1 MTEKKP
7 KILITNDDGIHAQ
20 GIWHLWHAL
29 VDVADVTII
38 APSSEKSGVGLG
50 LTLHKPITINPVKWE
65 RGTPAW
71 KVSGTPA
78 DCVRFGT
85 RIILEEK
92 PDLIVSGINRGSN
105 SGRNVLYS
113 GTIGG
118 VIEGALRKTPGI
130 AFSSTEFE
138 TPRYEMIE
146 SYIAPMVKHIL
157 EHPLS
162 PGTILNVNFPTK
174 FPLFKGVKLARQG
187 KGLWIENPD
196 HRIHPDGEPYYWHG
210 GTWFHHDEHED
221 SDVALLEQGFVTAV
235 PIHIDE
241 LTDHSFL
248 ANRKEHFEKHL
259 SI

>member
-7 KILITNDDGIHAQ
+7 KILITNDDGINAE

-38 APSSEKSGVGLG
+38 APASQKSGVGLG
-50 LTLHKPITINPVKWE
+50 LTLHKPITIDPVKWE

-71 KVSGTPA
+71 KVNGTPA
-78 DCVRFGT
+78 DCIRFGT
-85 RIILEEK
+85 RIILQEK
-92 PDLIVSGINRGSN
+92 PDLIVSGINQGAN

-130 AFSSTEFE
+130 AFSSTEFD
-138 TPRYEMIE
+138 TPRYEMVE
-146 SYIAPMVKHIL
+146 QYIAPMVQHIL

-187 KGLWIENPD
+187 KGLWIEDPA
-196 HRIHPDGEPYYWHG
+196 HRIHPDGIPYYWHG
-210 GTWFHHDEHED
+210 GKWFHHDEHEE
-221 SDVALLEQGFVTAV
+221 SDVSLLEQGYVTAV
-235 PIHIDE
+235 PIHVDE
-241 LTDHSFL
+241 LTDHAFL
-248 ANRKEHFEKHL
+248 QNRKAHFEASFQK
-259 SI
+259 

>member
-1 MTEKKP
+1 MIEKRA
-7 KILITNDDGIHAQ
+7 KILITNDDGINAE
-20 GIWHLWHAL
+20 GIWHLWHSL

-65 RGTPAW
+65 KGTPAW
-71 KVSGTPA
+71 KISGTPA

-85 RIILEEK
+85 RIVLEEK

-118 VIEGALRKTPGI
+118 VIEGALRKIPGI

-138 TPRYEMIE
+138 TPRFETIE
-146 SYIAPMVKHIL
+146 SYIFTMVKHIL

-174 FPLFKGVKLARQG
+174 FGSFKGVKLARQG
-187 KGLWIENPD
+187 KGLWIEDPD
-196 HRIHPDGEPYYWHG
+196 RRIHPDGQPYFWHG
-210 GTWFHHDEHED
+210 GTWLHHEEHAE
-221 SDVALLEQGFVTAV
+221 SDVALLEQGYVTAV

-241 LTDHSFL
+241 LTDHAFL
-248 ANRKEHFEKHL
+248 ESRKVHFE
-259 SI
+259 SVFQ